1 MGDRAGD
8 GRAWHHDAVTSTQH
22 RRTGRHARQ
31 NSRPSV
37 PSLPLSP
44 ERPPDPT
51 QASLGELVREATTH
65 LSTLLR
71 SELELAKA
79 ELTAEVRKGVKGSIM
94 FIVALSILLFSLFFL
109 FFALGE
115 ILDVWLPRWAAFSIV
130 FGMMLLVA
138 GGFALFGWRR
148 VRSVRKPERTI
159 TTVKETGEVFSH
171 LRPDH
176 QHDGRPAGRPQP
188 GQQPP
193 GQPAPGQSAPGQP
206 PYGRPYDG
214 QPSPPPRPPGTPR
227 RGPVGPP
234 PPQRPDQRGA

>member
-1 MGDRAGD
+1 M
-8 GRAWHHDAVTSTQH
+8 TSTQP
-22 RRTGRHARQ
+22 RRTGRHAKQ

-44 ERPPDPT
+44 ERPPEPA

-94 FIVALSILLFSLFFL
+94 FFVALSILLFSLFFL

-130 FGMMLLVA
+130 FGVMLLAA

-176 QHDGRPAGRPQP
+176 QHDGHPAGPPR
-188 GQQPP
+188 P
-193 GQPAPGQSAPGQP
+193 GQPAPGPPQHGQP
-206 PYGRPYDG
+206 PYGRSYDG
-214 QPSPPPRPPGTPR
+214 QPPRPPGVPLP
-227 RGPVGPP
+227 GPAGRQ